1 MNLAYPTVPTA
12 RQVQAWGNV
21 NPTMYPAPSYR
32 HMGIDLAANVGTSIF
47 AACPGVVN
55 VVNITGAYGYGRHV
69 IIEHGDFMTLY
80 AHLHKILVRTSQ
92 TVEAGALIGEMGGD
106 PQDDDKI
113 DGASS
118 GPHLHFEV
126 ILPAEPKLDV
136 VRTVL
141 GWSVDPFRYLL
152 NRFAAP
158 AISTGTVIEPEG
170 IRVRISIGTTSKDVI
185 IDALQKNMKFE
196 IAETKDIDLKT
207 QWARI
212 RSLRTEW
219 VCMIYQGRKYV
230 EVQPLAVP
238 DIGREDPAPTEPAME
253 ENVIRLLEVER
264 MIVYLE
270 ARKVELSAKE
280 SG

>member
-32 HMGIDLAANVGTSIF
+32 HMGVDLAGVVGMSIF
-47 AACPGVVN
+47 AACPGVVD
-55 VVNITGAYGYGRHV
+55 VVSLTGAHGYGRHV
-69 IIEHGDFMTLY
+69 IIEHGDFRTLY
-80 AHLHKILVRTSQ
+80 AHLHKVFVMAGQ

-106 PQDDDKI
+106 PKDDDKI

-118 GPHLHFEV
+118 GPHLHFEL
-126 ILPAEPKLDV
+126 ILPAEPKFDTV
-136 VRTVL
+136 KTVL
-141 GWSVDPFRYLL
+141 GYTVDPFRYLL

-158 AISTGTVIEPEG
+158 AISVGTVIEPEG
-170 IRVRISIGTTSKDVI
+170 IRVRISVGTSSRDTI
-185 IDALQKNMKFE
+185 IDALQKNTQFE

-219 VCMIYQGRKYV
+219 VCVMYQGRKYV
-230 EVQPLAVP
+230 EMRPLAP
-238 DIGREDPAPTEPAME
+238 PPIDPSTSTQDDLGGEK
-253 ENVIRLLEVER
+253 
-264 MIVYLE
+264 E
-270 ARKVELSAKE
+270 ARRDEVNQMIALLQTRLEGLK
-280 SG
+280 